1 MSSLETTAQHKLQ
14 PLLVVVMGVSGTG
27 KSTLASE
34 IAKSSGLTY
43 LDADSFHSAEA
54 IAQMSQGIP
63 LTDAQRAPWIERI
76 YHKLCQYESEN
87 KSCIL
92 AYSGLKQQ
100 HREIIFSAYK
110 NTAGV
115 LLNADQRLITERLA
129 KRTDHF
135 MSPHLL
141 SSQISEMEP
150 FGNEISM
157 LRLDTAD
164 SVEQL
169 LIQFGHFIPLLK

>member
-1 MSSLETTAQHKLQ
+1 MSRLKSTAQHRPQ

-27 KSTLASE
+27 KSTLSRE
-34 IAKSSGLTY
+34 IARRFGLIY

-54 IAQMSQGIP
+54 IAQMSEGIP

-76 YHKLCQYESEN
+76 YIQLCEYEREN

-100 HREIIFSAYK
+100 HRKVIFSSYG
-110 NTAGV
+110 NTIAV
-115 LLNADQRLITERLA
+115 LLNAEQELISTRLA

-135 MSPHLL
+135 MPAHLL
-141 SSQISEMEP
+141 NSQMAEMES
-150 FGNEISM
+150 FDHEIPL

-164 SVEQL
+164 NLEQL
-169 LIQFGHFIPLLK
+169 LVQFDHFISSLK

>member
-1 MSSLETTAQHKLQ
+1 MSSLETTAQHQLQ
-14 PLLVVVMGVSGTG
+14 PLLVVIMGVSGTG

-34 IAKSSGLTY
+34 IARRCGFTF

-63 LTDAQRAPWIERI
+63 LTDAQRAPWIERL
-76 YHKLCQYESEN
+76 YSQLCQYESEN
-87 KSCIL
+87 KNCIL

-100 HREIIFSAYK
+100 HREVIFSTFK

-141 SSQISEMEP
+141 SSQIAEMEP
-150 FGNEISM
+150 FGNEIQL
-157 LRLDTAD
+157 LRLDTAE
-164 SVEQL
+164 SIEQL
-169 LIQFGHFIPLLK
+169 LVKFDHFMSLLK

>member
-1 MSSLETTAQHKLQ
+1 MSSLKTTAQNKLQ

-27 KSTLASE
+27 KTTLASE
-34 IAKSSGLTY
+34 IAKSSGMSF

-63 LTDAQRAPWIERI
+63 LTDVQRAPWIESI
-76 YHKLCQYESEN
+76 CNKLCQYESEN
-87 KSCIL
+87 KNCVL
-92 AYSGLKQQ
+92 AYSGLKQR
-100 HREIIFSAYK
+100 HRELIFSAYK
-110 NTAGV
+110 NTVGV

-129 KRTDHF
+129 KRLDHF

-150 FGNEISM
+150 FGNEIPL
-157 LRLDTAD
+157 LRLNSAD
-164 SVEQL
+164 SVEQSL
-169 LIQFGHFIPLLK
+169 VQFGRFMPLLE

>member
-1 MSSLETTAQHKLQ
+1 MSSLENLAQHKLQ

-27 KSTLASE
+27 KSTLANE
-34 IAKSSGLTY
+34 IAKRSGLIY

-76 YHKLCQYESEN
+76 YNQLCEYESN
-87 KSCIL
+87 NDGCVL

-100 HREIIFSAYK
+100 HRKIIFSAYK
-110 NTAGV
+110 HTAGV
-115 LLNADQRLITERLA
+115 LLNADPDLITERLVS
-129 KRTDHF
+129 RSDHF
-135 MSPHLL
+135 MPAQLL
-141 SSQISEMEP
+141 SSQIAEMQPFDSEVP
-150 FGNEISM
+150 T
-157 LRLDTAD
+157 LRLNTAD

-169 LIQFGHFIPLLK
+169 LVQFLEFMDLLN